1 MCLAF
6 TTLYW
11 KVREVAYPKK
21 ISTKRNKTTR
31 VKVVQLGVTQYV
43 KIVPLFYL
51 VKLS

>member
-1 MCLAF
+1 MCLDF

-11 KVREVAYPKK
+11 KVREKK

>member
-21 ISTKRNKTTR
+21 YQPKGIKLLAY
-31 VKVVQLGVTQYV
+31 KVVQLGVTQYV